1 MTDEKLNIHKDIIHQ
16 LDHYVDAN
24 TIPNI
29 LLYGQH
35 GGGKK
40 HLLNYLLDRIYE
52 GVENR
57 EQYIMTVNCAFGKGI
72 KFIREELKFFAKTN
86 IGKQIVISKETSIH
100 DMDENQD
107 GKTTQKSK
115 DIIKSIILL
124 YGEHL
129 TIDAQSALRRCIELF
144 SHHTRFFIVVQD
156 KTKLLLPIL
165 SRMAHIFVDIPYIKE
180 EKAHI
185 NLHLYKKRKDPV
197 ITRRKNN
204 ILDKIFNKWR
214 ESKNPN
220 SSPKD
225 VIKMIHDLY
234 ERGITFRDILI
245 YIRCNEP
252 PSLTLY
258 QYLMEM
264 DNIRHNICDERMCMF
279 IGLNKYVIRYL
290 S

>member
-1 MTDEKLNIHKDIIHQ
+1 MAQEKLEIHQDIIEQ
-16 LDHYVDAN
+16 LNSYVDSN

-29 LLYGQH
+29 LFHGPY

-40 HLLNYLLDRIYE
+40 HLLNHLLGRIYE
-52 GVENR
+52 GVDNR

-86 IGKQIVISKETSIH
+86 IGKQNLLSNG
-100 DMDENQD
+100 DQD

-115 DIIKSIILL
+115 DVIKSIILL

-165 SRMAHIFVDIPYIKE
+165 SRMAHTFVDIPYLKD
-180 EKAHI
+180 EKSNT

-197 ITRRKNN
+197 VTRRKNN
-204 ILDKIFNKWR
+204 ILDKLFNNWR
-214 ESKNPN
+214 ESKDIHA
-220 SSPKD
+220 SPKD
-225 VIKMIHDLY
+225 VISIIHDLY
-234 ERGITFRDILI
+234 ERGITFRDILV
-245 YIRCNEP
+245 YIRDREQS
-252 PSLTLY
+252 SLTLY
-258 QYLMEM
+258 EYLMEM

-279 IGLNKYVIRYL
+279 IGLNKYIIRYL

>member
-1 MTDEKLNIHKDIIHQ
+1 MTHEKLNIHTDIIQQ
-16 LDHYVDAN
+16 LDHYVDTN

-29 LLYGQH
+29 LFHGPY

-52 GVENR
+52 NVVER
-57 EQYIMTVNCAFGKGI
+57 DQYIMTVNCAFGKGI

-86 IGKQIVISKETSIH
+86 IGREISV
-100 DMDENQD
+100 
-107 GKTTQKSK
+107 SK
-115 DIIKSIILL
+115 DTTDEEKYQSKYIIKSIILL

-165 SRMAHIFVDIPYIKE
+165 SRMAHIFVDIPYIKD
-180 EKAHI
+180 EKSTV
-185 NLHLYKKRKDPV
+185 NLHLYKKRKNIV
-197 ITRRKNN
+197 VTRRKNN
-204 ILDKIFNKWR
+204 ILGKLFNNWR
-214 ESKNPN
+214 ESKETPLL
-220 SSPKD
+220 KD
-225 VIKMIHDLY
+225 VMTIINDLY
-234 ERGITFRDILI
+234 ERGITFRDVLL
-245 YIRCNEP
+245 YVQEHEKS
-252 PSLTLY
+252 SLTKY
-258 QYLMEM
+258 EYLMEM
-264 DNIRHNICDERMCMF
+264 ENIRHNICDERMCMF